1 MKFFAEIDIMPH
13 LDLPNPQ
20 GKTIGRSLK
29 NIHMDDI
36 EEVVVGKHIAL
47 TVEAVSEEEAREK
60 VDAAC
65 RQLLANRIT
74 ETYSFFIHQEE
85 NRSSEEGNSG
95 E

>member
-13 LDLPNPQ
+13 RDLPNPQ
-20 GKTIGRSLK
+20 GKTIARSLK

-36 EEVVVGKHIAL
+36 EEVLVGKHITL
-47 TVEAVSEEEAREK
+47 VVEAVSEEEAREK

-85 NRSSEEGNSG
+85 NEHSEEVTRG